1 MKCSAFTADAWR
13 TLLYAGATT
22 AIVIL
27 YARFRERKEDVAKIA
42 LVLASAAV
50 IVADMALVD
59 GRYLNE
65 ESWHK
70 GAPTDIEPSEA
81 NLAIMADKELG
92 FRVFDVTSIGTTR
105 ASYFHRSVG
114 GYHGAKLGRYQDV
127 IDRYLRT
134 EDGNMLAALNT
145 KYVIF
150 EGEALEFKHLYDIEP
165 YGAAWL
171 VERTTKKLSPAE
183 ELDAL
188 GSTDLRTTAV
198 VANDSDL
205 AATYNAEGTIA
216 LVEYRPNY
224 LRYEYDGKGESLA
237 VFSEVYFADG
247 WRAFIDGEEADYHA
261 VDYILRGMELPQ
273 GKHTIEWRFRAPSWT
288 LNSAITGIASWAI
301 LIALVITIVLAI
313 KKIWNKE
320 ISE

>member
-1 MKCSAFTADAWR
+1 MCSIPTLSLLNRRASSLLLTITFFT
-13 TLLYAGATT
+13 
-22 AIVIL
+22 
-27 YARFRERKEDVAKIA
+27 F
-42 LVLASAAV
+42 
-50 IVADMALVD
+50 
-59 GRYLNE
+59 
-65 ESWHK
+65 
-70 GAPTDIEPSEA
+70 
-81 NLAIMADKELG
+81 ELS
-92 FRVFDVTSIGTTR
+92 FRVLDLTSDPFNSAN

-171 VERTTKKLSPAE
+171 VERTTKKRTPAE

-198 VANDSDL
+198 VATDSDL
-205 AATYNAEGTIA
+205 ADSYNAEGTIA

-224 LRYEYDGKGESLA
+224 LRYEYDGTAKSLA

-261 VDYILRGMELPQ
+261 VDYILRGMELPA